1 MVGEPGVGK
10 TAIVEGLARKI
21 VEGEVPE
28 NLKNKD
34 VYEIDLASLIAGA
47 QFQGQF
53 EKRLKDVLKRIEDSN
68 GEIIVFID
76 EIHMLVGTGK
86 NADGGMDA
94 ANIVKPLMARGKMHL
109 IGATTYNE
117 YRKYIEKDA
126 ALERRM
132 QKVDIL
138 EPSIDDTITILRGI
152 KGRFENY
159 HNVKIQDDALV
170 AAAKLSSRYI
180 SDRFL
185 PDKAID
191 LVDEGCGNHKNR
203 N

>member
-94 ANIVKPLMARGKMHL
+94 L
-109 IGATTYNE
+109 I
-117 YRKYIEKDA
+117 
-126 ALERRM
+126 L
-132 QKVDIL
+132 L
-138 EPSIDDTITILRGI
+138 
-152 KGRFENY
+152 
-159 HNVKIQDDALV
+159 
-170 AAAKLSSRYI
+170 
-180 SDRFL
+180 
-185 PDKAID
+185 
-191 LVDEGCGNHKNR
+191 NH
-203 N
+203 

>member
-1 MVGEPGVGK
+1 MVRQQLSKVWLE
-10 TAIVEGLARKI
+10 KI

-170 AAAKLSSRYI
+170 ACRKIKLSLHFRQI
-180 SDRFL
+180 FTR
-185 PDKAID
+185 
-191 LVDEGCGNHKNR
+191 
-203 N
+203 

>member
-126 ALERRM
+126 
-132 QKVDIL
+132 D
-138 EPSIDDTITILRGI
+138 LRKTYA
-152 KGRFENY
+152 KGWYFRAFNWWHY
-159 HNVKIQDDALV
+159 YNSAW
-170 AAAKLSSRYI
+170 Y
-180 SDRFL
+180 
-185 PDKAID
+185 
-191 LVDEGCGNHKNR
+191 
-203 N
+203 

>member
-1 MVGEPGVGK
+1 
-10 TAIVEGLARKI
+10 
-21 VEGEVPE
+21 
-28 NLKNKD
+28 
-34 VYEIDLASLIAGA
+34 
-47 QFQGQF
+47 
-53 EKRLKDVLKRIEDSN
+53 
-68 GEIIVFID
+68 
-76 EIHMLVGTGK
+76 
-86 NADGGMDA
+86 
-94 ANIVKPLMARGKMHL
+94 MHL